1 MRAALNLD
9 QYCDT
14 SKLTPELAVLVS
26 WIPGKSRDG
35 QAVQIA
41 VYRKGT
47 VFSGPMAL
55 QLCRTGQASPAD
67 AECAEAVGMT
77 PQELEV
83 LRIDYEMNAKGIN
96 DKGDRELYRAGVILG
111 YNADLSYQP
120 GPNWDKYNAAKQ
132 QLQETEL

>member
-1 MRAALNLD
+1 MLAALNLD
-9 QYCDT
+9 QFCDT
-14 SKLTPELAVLVS
+14 SKLTPEFAALVS

-35 QAVQIA
+35 QSVQIA

-47 VFSGPMAL
+47 VFSGLMAL

-83 LRIDYEMNAKGIN
+83 LRVDYEMNAKGIN

-111 YNADLSYQP
+111 YNPDLSYQP

-132 QLQETEL
+132 QLQ